1 MTKTEYCLT
10 HAPVATYADSA
21 FSGIAIHGV
30 EYDACESYLYI
41 SRTYGTITTYHR
53 VKVRDG
59 AYGST
64 FRVGGRTYQIADVI
78 RIY

>member
-1 MTKTEYCLT
+1 MTKTEYCLM
-10 HAPVATYADSA
+10 HPPIATYADTA

-41 SRTYGTITTYHR
+41 SRTCGKSTTYHR

-59 AYGST
+59 VYGST
-64 FRVGGRTYQIADVI
+64 FRVCGRTYSTADVMK
-78 RIY
+78 IY